1 MERAVAGWTAARA
14 LAGHGLGGG
23 AATTAATVRALE
35 LDQRQ
40 RVAGQRQLGLGDAIE
55 EAAGRRERQAGRWA
69 GAVGGRRGQPAPPI
83 ERADLDPAA
92 GLVGQPAHCR
102 VGATGKDHRLTLNR
116 HQHLEPAHDQ
126 PDRVLIRIRIHGRKL
141 T

>member
-1 MERAVAGWTAARA
+1 MKGAVTGRAAARA
-14 LAGHGLGGG
+14 LAGHRLGGG
-23 AATTAATVRALE
+23 AAAAAVAVRALE

-55 EAAGRRERQAGRWA
+55 QAARRRERQVGRWA
-69 GAVGGRRGQPAPPI
+69 GAIGGRRGQPAPPI
-83 ERADLDPAA
+83 ERADLDPTT
-92 GLVGQPAHCR
+92 GLVGQRADRP
-102 VGATGKDHRLTLNR
+102 VGVTGKDHCVAAHR

-126 PDRVLIRIRIHGRKL
+126 PNRVLIRVRIHGRKL